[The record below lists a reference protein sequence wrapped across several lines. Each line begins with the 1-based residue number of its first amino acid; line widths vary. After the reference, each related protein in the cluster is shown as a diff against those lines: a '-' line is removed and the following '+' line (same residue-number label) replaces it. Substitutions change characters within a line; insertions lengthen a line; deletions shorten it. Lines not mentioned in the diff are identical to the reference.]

1 MIDLSSESR
10 DVILLTGVEKMNH
23 LDAYRPQPSWF
34 THKPHGIHGIGHA
47 ARVLVWADLI
57 ARRLQACDISLDLEA
72 VRWAAVL
79 HDVGR
84 LSDGIDRGHGSRSAT
99 WVKNNRGSLP
109 IVPPGDCVS
118 LSGDDT
124 IERVLTCC
132 QWHEIGDGEIPA
144 MTPELMCIKDADG
157 LDRVRINDL
166 NPAYLRSGP
175 ARLLV
180 EDARALFCA
189 TRSAGDP
196 WVTCIQ
202 YASGNGE

>member
-1 MIDLSSESR
+1 MD
-10 DVILLTGVEKMNH
+10 H
-23 LDAYRPQPSWF
+23 LDTYRPQPSWF
-34 THKPHGIHGIGHA
+34 AHNPYGIHGIGHA

-57 ARRLQACDISLDLEA
+57 ARRLRACGISLDLEA

-84 LSDGIDRGHGSRSAT
+84 LSDGIDRGHGSRSAI
-99 WVKNNRGSLP
+99 WVKNNRGDLP
-109 IVPPGDCVS
+109 IAP
-118 LSGDDT
+118 SGDT

-166 NPAYLRSGP
+166 NPAYLRSDP

-180 EDARALFCA
+180 EDAWALFYA
-189 TRSAGDP
+189 TRSAEDP
-196 WVTCIQ
+196 WVACIP